1 MTRLINRV
9 VVHCSATKPSVFVDA
24 SVIDRWHRAKGWLK
38 IGYHYVI
45 LRNGKLE
52 KGRQDDEVGAH
63 VAGFN
68 KDSLGVCMVG
78 GLSESTGKPEDNFT
92 DAQYETLRGL
102 LLKLTEIH
110 PDIEDICGHRD
121 LSPDLNKDGVIQKT
135 EWLKSCPCFDVRS
148 WWEGKIH
155 R

>member
-1 MTRLINRV
+1 MQRLINRV
-9 VVHCSATKPSVFVDA
+9 VVHCSATKPSVAVDA

-52 KGRQDDEVGAH
+52 KGRQDNEAGAH

-78 GLSESTGKPEDNFT
+78 GLSESTGKPEDNYT
-92 DAQYETLRGL
+92 EAQYETLRGL
-102 LLKLTEIH
+102 LLKLTEESPTIS
-110 PDIEDICGHRD
+110 DICGHRD

-135 EWLKSCPCFDVRS
+135 EWLKACPCFDVRG
-148 WWEGKIH
+148 WWGGDNW
-155 R
+155 